1 VIKLRSNLR
10 VFYDQKLNK
19 RLINIRN
26 FKMKYLNNNLMTS
39 IRLLGAGLI
48 LSLFLFGCKSKTE
61 VEKTI
66 RPVKVVRVESRNNTS
81 IHTFPGKVKES
92 REVKLA
98 FRVPG
103 PLVQLNVKEG
113 MFVKKGALLAEIDP
127 RDFQIL
133 LEAAKTNWQHAKQD
147 AKRYQ
152 ELYEKKSVPESTK
165 EKVEVAA
172 AVAESNYNKA
182 INALSDTKLFAPFDG
197 YVQTK
202 IVENFEKVGAG
213 YPILTLLDVSVLE
226 VIAGVPESIASHSD
240 NFKSFTCTVKNG
252 RTQVIGAKLK
262 EISKKTAGHNQVY
275 PITVYL
281 NKEETTNLRPGMN
294 ASLNIEISE
303 ENTDEGF
310 ELPVASVVNYKG
322 KSIVWVYNEKQ
333 QVVNQREVEVVRLLA
348 NDRILVRK
356 GLTEGEQIVVAGAA
370 FLIEKQQVKLLAE
383 KTKSNI
389 GGLL

>member
-1 VIKLRSNLR
+1 
-10 VFYDQKLNK
+10 
-19 RLINIRN
+19 
-26 FKMKYLNNNLMTS
+26 MKYLNNNLMTS

-48 LSLFLFGCKSKTE
+48 LSLFLFGCNAKTE
-61 VEKTI
+61 VEKTV

-81 IHTFPGKVKES
+81 IYTFPGKVKES

-103 PLVQLNVKEG
+103 PLVQLNAKEG
-113 MFVKKGALLAEIDP
+113 MFVKKGDLLAEIDP
-127 RDFQIL
+127 RDFEVN
-133 LEAAKTNWQHAKQD
+133 LESAKTNWLHAKQD

-165 EKVEVAA
+165 EKVDVAA
-172 AVAESNYNKA
+172 AVAESNFNKA
-182 INALSDTKLFAPFDG
+182 KNALNDTKLFAPFDG

-202 IVENFEKVGAG
+202 MVENFEKIGAG

-226 VIAGVPESIASHSD
+226 VIAGVPESIASHSED
-240 NFKSFTCTVKNG
+240 FKSFTCTVKNG
-252 RTQVIGAKLK
+252 KTRVIAAKLK
-262 EISKKTAGHNQVY
+262 EISKKTAGNNQVY
-275 PITVYL
+275 PIKVYL
-281 NKEETTNLRPGMN
+281 NKGEAKNLRPGMN

-303 ENTDEGF
+303 TNTEDGY

-333 QVVNQREVEVVRLLA
+333 KLVNQREVEIVRLLA
-348 NDRILVRK
+348 NDKVLVRK
-356 GLTEGEQIVVAGAA
+356 GIRKGEQIVVAGAA
-370 FLIEKQQVKLLAE
+370 FLIDKQAVKLLIE
-383 KTKSNI
+383 KTNSNI

>member
-1 VIKLRSNLR
+1 
-10 VFYDQKLNK
+10 
-19 RLINIRN
+19 
-26 FKMKYLNNNLMTS
+26 MKVMTVS
-39 IRLLGAGLI
+39 
-48 LSLFLFGCKSKTE
+48 
-61 VEKTI
+61 
-66 RPVKVVRVESRNNTS
+66 SRNNIV

-127 RDFQIL
+127 RDFQIN

-172 AVAESNYNKA
+172 AVAESRYNNAK
-182 INALSDTKLFAPFDG
+182 NALNDTKLFAPFDG
-197 YVQTK
+197 YVQRK
-202 IVENFEKVGAG
+202 LVENYEKVGAG
-213 YPILTLLDVSVLE
+213 HPILTLLDVSVLE

-281 NKEETTNLRPGMN
+281 DRDETKNLRPGMN

-303 ENTDEGF
+303 ESTDEGF

-322 KSIVWVYNEKQ
+322 KSIVWVYNQKQ
-333 QVVNQREVEVVRLLA
+333 QVVNQREIEVIRLLA
-348 NDRILVRK
+348 NDRILIRK
-356 GLTEGEQIVVAGAA
+356 GLVEGEQIVVAGAA

>member
-1 VIKLRSNLR
+1 
-10 VFYDQKLNK
+10 
-19 RLINIRN
+19 
-26 FKMKYLNNNLMTS
+26 
-39 IRLLGAGLI
+39 
-48 LSLFLFGCKSKTE
+48 
-61 VEKTI
+61 
-66 RPVKVVRVESRNNTS
+66 
-81 IHTFPGKVKES
+81 
-92 REVKLA
+92 
-98 FRVPG
+98 
-103 PLVQLNVKEG
+103 
-113 MFVKKGALLAEIDP
+113 LLAEIDP